1 METNNII
8 YCRVTKRNKF
18 YMGRGMMTFGVAG
31 TNGTDSTFILRLFEV
46 GDDDASLSDIP
57 ASTLSVNTYR
67 YSEDKDGNI
76 VTRFPATPGK
86 LIVVPELYDYNNK
99 LIENYFTDHDVTYR
113 IVTWTNPNNPADTY
127 SEPFRLDRHAAGESK
142 MTLTWSG
149 LPAGGLDNINND
161 FYLVLEAEVP
171 YKIVY
176 EFETYTQD
184 DLNNEPA
191 LIDLGK
197 KVGDYKLD
205 ADGNKIPTGN
215 TREDKLKTYLP
226 ISIVKDKLLKRTVK
240 VENPT
245 IQV

>member
-57 ASTLSVNTYR
+57 ASALSVNTYR

-76 VTRFPATPGK
+76 VTRFSPTPGK

-113 IVTWTNPNNPADTY
+113 IVTWTNPNNPSDTY

-142 MTLTWSG
+142 MTLTWRG

-176 EFETYTQD
+176 EFETYTQKDLD
-184 DLNNEPA
+184 DEPA

-240 VENPT
+240 VEDPT
-245 IQV
+245 VQV